1 MKKITVLT
9 AVLSFVFALG
19 LCACSSSSLGV
30 ESDDT
35 GVHAIAQGKA
45 EGSASGNITIEEGY
59 CLCINHLVE
68 KGAFHIEIKGSDGTV
83 VFDKDVDNNV
93 LDLVDVEPGEYEV
106 WITAK
111 GATGTVDII
120 PGDKGAQEAA
130 EAAMPEQIR
139 QLVDHDKQMS
149 EQSAS
154 AGSTDSSGNS
164 ESAEK

>member
-1 MKKITVLT
+1 M
-9 AVLSFVFALG
+9 
-19 LCACSSSSLGV
+19 
-30 ESDDT
+30 
-35 GVHAIAQGKA
+35 
-45 EGSASGNITIEEGY
+45 
-59 CLCINHLVE
+59 
-68 KGAFHIEIKGSDGTV
+68 
-83 VFDKDVDNNV
+83 
-93 LDLVDVEPGEYEV
+93 EPGEYEV

-120 PGDKGAQEAA
+120 PGDKEAQEAA